1 MICTRTTRP
10 QREKMPDDLQP
21 QIDRIRQLVQAFNIP
36 VLEAEGYEADDVLGT
51 AARLASGQDVDVIIL
66 TGDRDLL
73 QLATES
79 IHILLSGQ
87 KLSEAAEF
95 GPLQVA
101 EKYGV
106 TPEQLVDLKAL
117 IGDASDN
124 IPGVRGIGEKTATAL
139 LQQFGSLDEIYT
151 QIEQVPPRFRTKLDE
166 GREAAYLSRTLGKIV
181 RDVPMVFELEAC
193 RLKPYDR
200 ELVAD
205 LFRQLEFRSLLSRLE
220 PAELPPRARWRSSLR
235 ATPPQNRRPST
246 WVVQTPEDLARLAD
260 QLATAPVIAFDTETT
275 STDAVT
281 AALVGI
287 SLAIEPDR
295 GIYIPV
301 GHRLEPG
308 LLGDHWFAPAG
319 RRGGHRGLG
328 RRHQSFRPRH

>member
-1 MICTRTTRP
+1 
-10 QREKMPDDLQP
+10 MPDDLQP

-51 AARLASGQDVDVIIL
+51 AARLASGQDVDVTIF
-66 TGDRDLL
+66 TGDRELL
-73 QLATES
+73 QLATDS

-166 GREAAYLSRTLGKIV
+166 GAKPPTLPHPGQ
-181 RDVPMVFELEAC
+181 
-193 RLKPYDR
+193 DR
-200 ELVAD
+200 
-205 LFRQLEFRSLLSRLE
+205 
-220 PAELPPRARWRSSLR
+220 P
-235 ATPPQNRRPST
+235 
-246 WVVQTPEDLARLAD
+246 
-260 QLATAPVIAFDTETT
+260 
-275 STDAVT
+275 
-281 AALVGI
+281 
-287 SLAIEPDR
+287 
-295 GIYIPV
+295 
-301 GHRLEPG
+301 
-308 LLGDHWFAPAG
+308 
-319 RRGGHRGLG
+319 
-328 RRHQSFRPRH
+328 